1 MSNEKF
7 RIWDSVTL
15 AEAAKLSLQLR
26 DKIDEICINSSKM
39 PEELPNSIIDTDK
52 LYLLSLAY
60 TAAYDKLVE
69 YDLVKTGNI
78 KSTKNTH

>member
-1 MSNEKF
+1 
-7 RIWDSVTL
+7 
-15 AEAAKLSLQLR
+15 
-26 DKIDEICINSSKM
+26 M